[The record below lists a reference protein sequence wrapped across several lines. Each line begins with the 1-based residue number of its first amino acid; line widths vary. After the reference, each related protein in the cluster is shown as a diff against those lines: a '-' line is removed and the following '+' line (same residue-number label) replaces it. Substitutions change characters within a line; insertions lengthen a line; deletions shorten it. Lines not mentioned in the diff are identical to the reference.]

1 MNEPRFYSKTLEEKE
16 QSKSK
21 ANRSK
26 ETVKSRK
33 EQIRKQANI
42 IKTVLVRVPW
52 EDKINKPLN

>member
-1 MNEPRFYSKTLEEKE
+1 MNEPRCYSKKLEEKE

-26 ETVKSRK
+26 EIVKSRK

-42 IKTVLVRVPW
+42 IKTVLVSVPW
-52 EDKINKPLN
+52 EDKQN

>member
-1 MNEPRFYSKTLEEKE
+1 MNEPRFYSKKLEEKE

-21 ANRSK
+21 TNRSK
-26 ETVKSRK
+26 EAVKSRK